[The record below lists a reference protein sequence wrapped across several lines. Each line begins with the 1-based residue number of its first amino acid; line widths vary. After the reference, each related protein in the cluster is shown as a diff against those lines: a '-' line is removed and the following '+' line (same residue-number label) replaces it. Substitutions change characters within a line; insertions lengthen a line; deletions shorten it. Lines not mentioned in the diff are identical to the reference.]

1 MGNDMSKRTKLLL
14 SGLGGSLFPYLH
26 NKLKE
31 SYDLFYVDA
40 DHSLK
45 ELYPDYNFYPA
56 PFVVDPS
63 YPGFITDL
71 IRKHDIDVY
80 IPLIDE
86 EIEVAHKIREQI
98 PSLKLLSP
106 ELTFSI
112 TSMRKD
118 LLMKEL
124 EAHNISSIATWTG
137 DQFKWQDGKDYFVKP
152 ISGRGSRGIRK
163 ITSEKELEAYYILE
177 KYRPEE
183 ILIQECI
190 KGQEYTVGAL
200 INTSGALIYVSC
212 RKILSKKGITIKAIT
227 ENNPQIEEA
236 IVKINE
242 RLKPKGPIN
251 IQLYITAQGEI
262 KIFEIN
268 PRFSTT
274 SIMSYEDGVD
284 EIGLWLNYYEK
295 PYTGPVMRPK
305 EKLILHRRW
314 ENVFYEQQ

>member
-1 MGNDMSKRTKLLL
+1 MSKTKLLV

-26 NKLKE
+26 EQLKNTYE
-31 SYDLFYVDA
+31 LFYVDA
-40 DHSLK
+40 DKSLTA
-45 ELYPDYNFYPA
+45 LYPDYNFHPA

-63 YPGFITDL
+63 YPDFIKN
-71 IRKHDIDVY
+71 IIQKHAIDVY

-86 EIEVAHKIREQI
+86 EIAVAHTIQKDV

-106 ELTFSI
+106 TLDFCLM
-112 TSMRKD
+112 SMRKD

-124 EAHNISSIATWTG
+124 DKNKISSIPTWTG
-137 DQFKWQDGKDYFVKP
+137 DDFKWETGKEYFVKP

-163 ITSEKELEAYYILE
+163 INSEKELEAYYILE
-177 KYRPEE
+177 KYAPKE

-200 INTSGALIYVSC
+200 INPSNDLIYISC

-227 ENNPQIEEA
+227 ETNAKIEEA
-236 IVKINE
+236 VIKT
-242 RLKPKGPIN
+242 LKLLQPKGPIN
-251 IQLYITAQGEI
+251 IQLYITPEGEI

-274 SIMSYEDGVD
+274 SIMSYEGGID
-284 EIGLWLNYYEK
+284 EIGLWLKYYDNK
-295 PYTGPVMRPK
+295 YTGEIIRPK
-305 EKLILHRRW
+305 ENLILHRRW
-314 ENVFYEQQ
+314 ENVFYEQR